1 MKKNRLDKIID
12 IITNCEV
19 ETQDEL
25 ITYLKDACYAVTQA
39 TVSRDIRELKLAKV
53 MTGRGSYRY
62 VLPKEDKDTRRLHI
76 SHALAETI
84 VRVEAAQNI
93 IVLHTYAGMAQ
104 AVALE
109 VDHLSHPSLLGCVAG
124 DDTIIIVARDN
135 ADAISLGQ
143 QMQDMIR
150 ARVKSGM
157 ANAKAKGAK
166 IGRPQIT
173 KDNVPAIFLRH
184 YPAYKSG
191 HLNVSELSRVCD
203 LSRTTIYKY
212 ISLLET

>member
-12 IITNCEV
+12 IITTCEV

-25 ITYLKDACYAVTQA
+25 ITYLKDAGYTVTQA

-84 VRVEAAQNI
+84 VRVEVAQNI

-109 VDHLSHPSLLGCVAG
+109 VDHLYHPGILGCVAG
-124 DDTIIIVARDN
+124 DDTIIIVTKDN
-135 ADAISLGQ
+135 AGAMALSEQIRE
-143 QMQDMIR
+143 MVR
-150 ARVKSGM
+150 ARVKSG
-157 ANAKAKGAK
+157 AE
-166 IGRPQIT
+166 
-173 KDNVPAIFLRH
+173 
-184 YPAYKSG
+184 S
-191 HLNVSELSRVCD
+191 
-203 LSRTTIYKY
+203 
-212 ISLLET
+212 

>member
-1 MKKNRLDKIID
+1 MKKNRLDRIIH
-12 IITNCEV
+12 IISTHEV

-25 ITYLKDACYAVTQA
+25 IAHLREEGFTVTQA
-39 TVSRDIRELKLAKV
+39 TVSRDIRELGLAKV

-84 VRVEAAQNI
+84 VRVEVAQNI

-109 VDHLSHPSLLGCVAG
+109 VDHLSHPDLLGCVAG

-135 ADAISLGQ
+135 TSAIGLGN
-143 QMQDMIR
+143 QMQELIR
-150 ARVKSGM
+150 SR
-157 ANAKAKGAK
+157 AKG
-166 IGRPQIT
+166 R
-173 KDNVPAIFLRH
+173 
-184 YPAYKSG
+184 
-191 HLNVSELSRVCD
+191 E
-203 LSRTTIYKY
+203 
-212 ISLLET
+212 

>member
-12 IITNCEV
+12 IITTYEV

-25 ITYLKDACYAVTQA
+25 ISHLKEAGYAVTQA

-53 MTGRGSYRY
+53 MTGRGNYRY
-62 VLPKEDKDTRRLHI
+62 ILPKEDKDTRRLHI

-124 DDTIIIVARDN
+124 DDTIIIVGRDN
-135 ADAISLGQ
+135 AGAAALADQLQ
-143 QMQDMIR
+143 EMIR
-150 ARVKSGM
+150 SR
-157 ANAKAKGAK
+157 AKNEK
-166 IGRPQIT
+166 
-173 KDNVPAIFLRH
+173 
-184 YPAYKSG
+184 
-191 HLNVSELSRVCD
+191 
-203 LSRTTIYKY
+203 
-212 ISLLET
+212 

>member
-1 MKKNRLDKIID
+1 
-12 IITNCEV
+12 V

-25 ITYLKDACYAVTQA
+25 ITYLKDAGYAVTQA

-109 VDHLSHPSLLGCVAG
+109 VDHLSHPGLLGCVAG

-135 ADAISLGQ
+135 TGAAALADQLQ
-143 QMQDMIR
+143 EMIR
-150 ARVKSGM
+150 AR
-157 ANAKAKGAK
+157 AKMEK
-166 IGRPQIT
+166 
-173 KDNVPAIFLRH
+173 
-184 YPAYKSG
+184 
-191 HLNVSELSRVCD
+191 
-203 LSRTTIYKY
+203 
-212 ISLLET
+212 

>member
-1 MKKNRLDKIID
+1 MKTVRQVTILD
-12 IITNCEV
+12 IIEKNEI
-19 ETQDEL
+19 ETQEEL
-25 ITYLKDACYAVTQA
+25 ADALRQRGIQVTQA

-53 MTGRGSYRY
+53 MTGRGNYRY

-135 ADAISLGQ
+135 AGAAALADQLQ
-143 QMQDMIR
+143 EMIR
-150 ARVKSGM
+150 AR
-157 ANAKAKGAK
+157 AKMEK
-166 IGRPQIT
+166 
-173 KDNVPAIFLRH
+173 
-184 YPAYKSG
+184 
-191 HLNVSELSRVCD
+191 
-203 LSRTTIYKY
+203 
-212 ISLLET
+212 